1 MSGHSEWIVSLAVC
15 VLSKVE
21 PVSRPKVIAFEF
33 ERVGRSRLE
42 EDPLN
47 RVPIVLIA
55 AAVHLMRRRSGF
67 VLTRQLCAL
76 TPRMRT
82 EV

>member
-1 MSGHSEWIVSLAVC
+1 MHFYVVALKETVSH
-15 VLSKVE
+15 
-21 PVSRPKVIAFEF
+21 PQFG
-33 ERVGRSRLE
+33 RVGRSRLE

-47 RVPIVLIA
+47 RVPIFLIA
-55 AAVHLMRRRSGF
+55 VAVHLMRRRSGL